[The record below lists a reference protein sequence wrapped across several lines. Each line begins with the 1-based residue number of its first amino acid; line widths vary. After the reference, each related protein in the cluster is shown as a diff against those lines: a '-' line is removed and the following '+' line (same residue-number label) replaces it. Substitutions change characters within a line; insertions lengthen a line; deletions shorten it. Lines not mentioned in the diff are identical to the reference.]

1 LQPKELISIALD
13 VMLQDNSYSKLSF
26 PCDPPEE
33 ELEWAR
39 EIIINR
45 IEELDLLPTEEELYS
60 LMKLRMKV

>member
-1 LQPKELISIALD
+1 MQPKELISVALD
-13 VMLQDNSYSKLSF
+13 VMLGENSYSKLSF
-26 PCDPPEE
+26 SCDPPEE

-45 IEELDLLPTEEELYS
+45 IEELNLVPTEEELYT

>member
-13 VMLQDNSYSKLSF
+13 VMLEDNNYSMLSF

-33 ELEWAR
+33 ELEWAKDL
-39 EIIINR
+39 ILNR
-45 IEELDLLPTEEELYS
+45 IEGLDLLPTEEELYT